1 MEGDLRAGAQETCDF
16 CLLLLVPFHIL
27 KNTIRVLIN
36 IKDGFQRGI
45 KKKLQKKGRQW
56 LNRVSPKKDSL
67 EGPLF
72 IAVGAF
78 RSKKA
83 ALRGSRGR
91 SSNRLPSPAY
101 FKAFGKNSCSPPI
114 L

>member
-1 MEGDLRAGAQETCDF
+1 MEGDLRGRRAETCDF

-36 IKDGFQRGI
+36 IKDDFQRGI
-45 KKKLQKKGRQW
+45 KKKLQKMGRQW

-72 IAVGAF
+72 IVVGAF

-83 ALRGSRGR
+83 ALRG
-91 SSNRLPSPAY
+91 
-101 FKAFGKNSCSPPI
+101 
-114 L
+114 